1 MVDGVSNSFFS
12 QNHEIKLQK
21 RSNASGITV
30 ELKCVFDE
38 LAKQGIIKDKD
49 GEGLTKKDALNLYNM
64 LNNIHKN
71 TNRSTNYSSMQDGQ
85 SFTYTAEEMKALAQA
100 AGYEIVDAPES
111 QEAPLDGGMLEEVV
125 ITAKKPKPANIASD
139 MQTPAE
145 LEIAQNLS
153 QTVTENQIEQMGGKI
168 IEREV
173 NGQKQQIAVVEIDG
187 QKVRR
192 AINQDGTLGENLV
205 TVSTFGKNKYVTQS
219 KFDADVRTMLG
230 LGANDEIPQDLKAEY
245 VTIGGESSIV
255 IKKDG
260 KVMDSSQ
267 IHNYM
272 AEYNKSG
279 SNLYEE
285 TFIAHNDP
293 PPTDRGLIINDEAM
307 QSQVYEG
314 RTASIDLTT
323 GERGPIINEEAMQ
336 SRVYQGRTAGIGA
349 TTGDRGLIINDAV
362 VPPTPATPVQD
373 AAQLDNGEQVK
384 QNQEPVKRS
393 INNGNAV
400 GNYSIVSD
408 GHGGYK
414 VDAHIYSFDGGDA
427 KAFFKTLTIS
437 GRDYA
442 EEGPG
447 GMYSFRGV
455 SSNSRQGLE
464 RALRNISNQVS
475 MNNAVYKD
483 LLTRQQNGDELSAEE
498 KKFMQDHV
506 KNLEQYNLGVDAQ
519 GNLIDTTPQTRR
531 GRRNR

>member
-12 QNHEIKLQK
+12 QNHEIKLQN
-21 RSNASGITV
+21 RGNASGITV
-30 ELKCVFDE
+30 ELKCVFEE

-49 GEGLTKKDALNLYNM
+49 SKGLTQKDALNLYNM

-349 TTGDRGLIINDAV
+349 TTGDRGLIINDDV